1 MVTPGARSNSIVQPV
16 TEVDVGLATTY
27 LSSHHEPLSAALKAA
42 ERPAAAC
49 AGSGVATSTPRASS
63 AAAGSTRQDW
73 RFGRVPAIMVASGSS
88 VNFVNYLTGDPLR
101 CQSSDIDI
109 CRNPS
114 TPAGKRRWGTG
125 EAGGSG
131 GSGIGGAVRPRPAAA
146 RPDPLHGRRPR
157 RLLQRHRLE
166 PHADPRVLDHPAT
179 PRPAARADLLADLPV
194 RQHAR
199 AGPPVLPRVRRGG
212 VLLRGR

>member
-49 AGSGVATSTPRASS
+49 AGSGVATSTRRASS
-63 AAAGSTRQDW
+63 AAAGSPRQDW

-88 VNFVNYLTGDPLR
+88 VNFVNYLTGGPLS
-101 CQSSDIDI
+101 CQLPSIDI

-114 TPAGKRRWGTG
+114 TPVGRRRWGTG

-131 GSGIGGAVRPRPAAA
+131 GPGIGGAVRPRPAAA
-146 RPDPLHGRRPR
+146 RPDPVHDRRPR
-157 RLLQRHRLE
+157 CLLQRHRLE
-166 PHADPRVLDHPAT
+166 PHADPRAPDHPTTA
-179 PRPAARADLLADLPV
+179 PPAARADLLAGLPG
-194 RQHAR
+194 RLACR
-199 AGPPVLPRVRRGG
+199 PRPPGLPR
-212 VLLRGR
+212 